1 MGFRALKDDF
11 NEILSLDFDQVE
23 WGNLKKNDLFKKN
36 IKMTCCDSRAIMKT
50 SHLGLQFFSHHAKKN
65 CNFKP
70 ESIEHLML
78 KKYVYEI
85 LNNLGYKA
93 DIEKNIYINDIQR
106 RPDVLLEIND
116 LKIAFEIQNT
126 KQNLALIKQRSKEY
140 VRNNMI
146 VVWLN
151 LFDCTGYNLS
161 RFNINNDNIFIYDVK
176 KREGNY
182 ILQDSLSYSKFDL
195 KDFLQLKIE
204 ETLQTT
210 NDINLEENFEQLIS
224 YKNNDVYILYN
235 FIIIENIVI
244 IPQEDRIRRY
254 KDEERSLTFFVKLL
268 KGFTFSIESFPVLV
282 EKSNITSGLYIH
294 NQNNSIDY
302 NLKTNNKQNIEIE
315 KKYHIL
321 NNAPINEYNIDEYRK
336 YYITKVVEILENIGW
351 AYSIDKIILDKY
363 QIDIFAEH
371 KKNKL
376 AFLTLFYSDP
386 DIEKTVN
393 FSKGKGIN
401 VVVLDFEGKYKYE
414 STITI
419 DCSKPKEFNNELE
432 DIMYKF
438 CPF

>member
-1 MGFRALKDDF
+1 MGFRALKDNF
-11 NEILSLDFDQVE
+11 NEILSLDFDQDE
-23 WGNLKKNDLFKKN
+23 WKNLKKNDTYKKN
-36 IKMTCCDSRAIMKT
+36 LKMTCCDSRAIMKT

-78 KKYVYEI
+78 KKYVYET
-85 LNNLGYKA
+85 LKEFGYKA
-93 DIEKNIYINDIQR
+93 DIEKNIYIDDIQR

-126 KQNLALIKQRSKEY
+126 KQNLVLIKQRSEEY
-140 VRNNMI
+140 TNNNMI

-151 LFDCTGYNLS
+151 LFDCTGYALS

-176 KREGNY
+176 KREENY
-182 ILQDSLSYSKFDL
+182 ILQDSLTHSIFDL

-204 ETLQTT
+204 ETLQTI
-210 NDINLEENFEQLIS
+210 NDINLEEKFEQLIS
-224 YKNNDVYILYN
+224 YKNNDVYILHN
-235 FIIIENIVI
+235 FIIIDNVVVI
-244 IPQEDRIRRY
+244 PHEDRIKRY
-254 KDEERSLTFFVKLL
+254 KDKERNLILFVKLL
-268 KGFTFSIESFPVLV
+268 KGFTFSTESFPILV
-282 EKSNITSGLYIH
+282 EKSNITSGLYIY
-294 NQNNSIDY
+294 NQNNFIDY

-321 NNAPINEYNIDEYRK
+321 NNAPINEYNIDKYRK
-336 YYITKVVEILENIGW
+336 YYITKVVEILENMGW
-351 AYSIDKIILDKY
+351 AYYINKIIFDKY

-393 FSKGKGIN
+393 FSKEKGIN
-401 VVVLDFEGKYKYE
+401 VIVLDFEGKYKYK
-414 STITI
+414 STSTI
-419 DCSKPKEFNNELE
+419 DCSKPKEFDNVLE

>member
-1 MGFRALKDDF
+1 MGFRALKD
-11 NEILSLDFDQVE
+11 NIVEVLSLDFEHEE
-23 WGNLKKNDLFKKN
+23 WENLKKNDIYKKN
-36 IKMTCCDSRAIMKT
+36 LKMTCYDSRAIMKT

-85 LNNLGYKA
+85 LKNLGYKA
-93 DIEKNIYINDIQR
+93 DIEKNIFINDVER

-116 LKIAFEIQNT
+116 LKIVFEIQAT
-126 KQNLALIKQRSKEY
+126 KQNVALIKQRSKKY
-140 VRNNMI
+140 VKNNMI

-176 KREGNY
+176 KREEGY
-182 ILQDSLSYSKFDL
+182 ILQDNLTYSKFDL

-235 FIIIENIVI
+235 FIVIENIVV

-282 EKSNITSGLYIH
+282 EKSNIK
-294 NQNNSIDY
+294 NDK
-302 NLKTNNKQNIEIE
+302 KTK
-315 KKYHIL
+315 
-321 NNAPINEYNIDEYRK
+321 
-336 YYITKVVEILENIGW
+336 
-351 AYSIDKIILDKY
+351 
-363 QIDIFAEH
+363 
-371 KKNKL
+371 
-376 AFLTLFYSDP
+376 
-386 DIEKTVN
+386 
-393 FSKGKGIN
+393 
-401 VVVLDFEGKYKYE
+401 
-414 STITI
+414 
-419 DCSKPKEFNNELE
+419 
-432 DIMYKF
+432 
-438 CPF
+438 